1 MDLFAHPITSQ
12 VISILV
18 AALCGWLGAQVAS
31 MHTRDRALY
40 EGMKVI
46 LRSSITDAYE
56 RYVTEEA
63 PLTVE
68 RKREIDEAWAAY
80 SALGGNGT
88 GRQMYEDIC
97 DRPIVIV
104 K

>member
-1 MDLFAHPITSQ
+1 MDIFNNPIASQ
-12 VISILV
+12 VISIIV
-18 AALCGWLGAQVAS
+18 AAVCGWLGASVS
-31 MHTRDRALY
+31 RLKKRDAALY

-46 LRSSITDAYE
+46 LRSSIMDAYDK
-56 RYVTEEA
+56 YVVASA

-97 DRPIVIV
+97 ELPIAIV
-104 K
+104 H

>member
-1 MDLFAHPITSQ
+1 MDIFNNPITSQ
-12 VISILV
+12 VISIIV
-18 AALCGWLGAQVAS
+18 AAVCGWLGASVS
-31 MHTRDRALY
+31 RLKKRDAALY

-46 LRSSITDAYE
+46 LRSSIMDAYDK
-56 RYVTEEA
+56 YVVASA

-97 DRPIVIV
+97 ELPIAIV
-104 K
+104 H

>member
-1 MDLFAHPITSQ
+1 MDIFNNPITSQ
-12 VISILV
+12 VISIIV
-18 AALCGWLGAQVAS
+18 AAVCGWLGASVS
-31 MHTRDRALY
+31 RLKKRDAALY

-46 LRSSITDAYE
+46 LRSSIMDAYDK
-56 RYVTEEA
+56 YVVASA

-80 SALGGNGT
+80 SALGGNGA

-97 DRPIVIV
+97 ELPIAIV
-104 K
+104 H

>member
-1 MDLFAHPITSQ
+1 
-12 VISILV
+12 
-18 AALCGWLGAQVAS
+18 
-31 MHTRDRALY
+31 
-40 EGMKVI
+40 MKVI
-46 LRSSITDAYE
+46 LRSSIMDAYDK
-56 RYVTEEA
+56 YVVASA

-97 DRPIVIV
+97 ELPIAIV
-104 K
+104 H

>member
-1 MDLFAHPITSQ
+1 MDLFNNPITSQ
-12 VISILV
+12 VISIIV
-18 AALCGWLGAQVAS
+18 AAVCGWLGASVS
-31 MHTRDRALY
+31 RLKKRDAALY

-46 LRSSITDAYE
+46 LRSSIMDAYDK
-56 RYVTEEA
+56 YVVASA

-97 DRPIVIV
+97 ELPIAIV
-104 K
+104 H

>member
-1 MDLFAHPITSQ
+1 MDLLDPITSQ
-12 VISILV
+12 VISIIV
-18 AALCGWLGAQVAS
+18 AAVCGWLGASVS
-31 MHTRDRALY
+31 RLKKRDAALY

-80 SALGGNGT
+80 AALGGNGT

-97 DRPIVIV
+97 EVPITIV
-104 K
+104 H